1 MDLLIVA
8 IVFSVLLLLGIGL
21 LAISFTVKVGPQQ
34 ILIVATSE
42 EQTPIVYRNGR
53 KFLLPMYHRHAVF
66 SLEPMEFNLRSRT
79 KAHSGELVDSNL
91 SIGIHFSDDQN
102 FTPDMLFK
110 LVELRQRRLEEDV
123 RGTLMRGVQQTIQS
137 PRYAGTY
144 QHRPGLFMDH
154 LNNCCRHELQEN
166 GLKLLRFQIL
176 NLSPTI
182 EENHAVQ
189 ETSSQVAAPMER
201 HMDCLIKISVAG
213 EGTLKK
219 DHTQIK
225 YEARFGIESDPDVI
239 GSFEEWSS
247 PRYRYLRTL
256 SDDEYANLMK
266 IYLKKGIERTLTWL
280 VYEHIKDPEREGFDR
295 PVWRNFQA
303 FAAGASM
310 ELKEVGARAVA
321 CQIKILELTR
331 NSNPPSVI
339 DPMTLNFNFQDIP
352 EKESVPLTIPVRL
365 VVGVGEEPPLSDTA
379 ARELNGLSEAEIE
392 ARTRAIIEERF
403 PKAIRSM
410 TIKDINR
417 SQEWFYQGLI
427 HEINSGL
434 HNYGLWVINITVSD
448 ITDSVGI
455 LEGMRAKALE
465 EYRSQRKN
473 Q

>member
-1 MDLLIVA
+1 
-8 IVFSVLLLLGIGL
+8 
-21 LAISFTVKVGPQQ
+21 
-34 ILIVATSE
+34 
-42 EQTPIVYRNGR
+42 
-53 KFLLPMYHRHAVF
+53 
-66 SLEPMEFNLRSRT
+66 
-79 KAHSGELVDSNL
+79 
-91 SIGIHFSDDQN
+91 
-102 FTPDMLFK
+102 
-110 LVELRQRRLEEDV
+110 
-123 RGTLMRGVQQTIQS
+123 
-137 PRYAGTY
+137 
-144 QHRPGLFMDH
+144 
-154 LNNCCRHELQEN
+154 
-166 GLKLLRFQIL
+166 
-176 NLSPTI
+176 
-182 EENHAVQ
+182 
-189 ETSSQVAAPMER
+189 
-201 HMDCLIKISVAG
+201 
-213 EGTLKK
+213 
-219 DHTQIK
+219 
-225 YEARFGIESDPDVI
+225 
-239 GSFEEWSS
+239 
-247 PRYRYLRTL
+247 
-256 SDDEYANLMK
+256 MK
-266 IYLKKGIERTLTWL
+266 IYLKKGIEQTLTWL

-331 NSNPPSVI
+331 NSNPLSVI
-339 DPMTLNFNFQDIP
+339 EPMTLNFNFQDIP